1 MIMGSSKL
9 PRAIAPVFVW
19 DSPTSMGRSAG
30 RLARL
35 PHGWVFESVIFG
47 PDIVDYH
54 LKEGPHAG
62 RHAIHMKSK

>member
-1 MIMGSSKL
+1 
-9 PRAIAPVFVW
+9 
-19 DSPTSMGRSAG
+19 MGRSAG